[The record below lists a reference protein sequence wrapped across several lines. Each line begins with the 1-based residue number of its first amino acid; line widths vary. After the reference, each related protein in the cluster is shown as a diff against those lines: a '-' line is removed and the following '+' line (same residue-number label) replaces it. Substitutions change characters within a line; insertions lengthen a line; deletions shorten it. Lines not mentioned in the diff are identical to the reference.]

1 MYDQKKND
9 RIGDKKKL
17 ISVKFSMNEYQKIK
31 KVLTELSIT
40 TIDLSHTINEFGT
53 KAQTWWWNYNSSY
66 VWSAADDL
74 KRYLW
79 YISDIFFVDFF
90 KPLETSK
97 IINNKKLSR
106 KTIEKTIKQNF
117 NTRQRKKW
125 E

>member
-53 KAQTWWWNYNSSY
+53 KAQTW
-66 VWSAADDL
+66 
-74 KRYLW
+74 
-79 YISDIFFVDFF
+79 
-90 KPLETSK
+90 
-97 IINNKKLSR
+97 
-106 KTIEKTIKQNF
+106 
-117 NTRQRKKW
+117 
-125 E
+125 

>member
-1 MYDQKKND
+1 
-9 RIGDKKKL
+9 
-17 ISVKFSMNEYQKIK
+17 MNEYQKIK

-53 KAQTWWWNYNSSY
+53 KAQTWWWNYNSSHE
-66 VWSAADDL
+66 WSATDDL